1 MKNLALKK
9 QRDKKTRLKQAYS
22 VDPKIIESSRK
33 HGCTKFV
40 PFNLTKSK
48 ISKERMKKTLST
60 AHQSKYGECTF
71 KPKTCDGY
79 MIENEKYREWIS
91 KYADRFDRYLYFSER
106 TLERNKILT
115 RSTSMPVSLGI
126 ENNIHVRWMEF
137 HAQLRNLQ
145 KICKKEWIKPL

>member
-1 MKNLALKK
+1 MAVKQQKESVIVRGLSKFLETKDLALKK
-9 QRDKKTRLKQAYS
+9 QRDKKIRLNQAYS

-71 KPKTCDGY
+71 RPKTCEYAKKKIIDKLLY
-79 MIENEKYREWIS
+79 SDETSSESLNSSMEDMKSSLDDIS
-91 KYADRFDRYLYFSER
+91 
-106 TLERNKILT
+106 
-115 RSTSMPVSLGI
+115 
-126 ENNIHVRWMEF
+126 
-137 HAQLRNLQ
+137 
-145 KICKKEWIKPL
+145 ICSSID